1 MSNLI
6 KGKFQS
12 FTNNGKTKINCL
24 VSIKE
29 LQRIAADSGY
39 VAFTIIPQDD
49 KFLDNKEHIRKYG
62 NHYAIKNTQ
71 YNIKLGYA
79 MQKAKELAEKTI
91 MEPEIA
97 EKEAE
102 ATFSQEQLEDIY
114 INNSYDH
121 R

>member
-24 VSIKE
+24 VSINE

-49 KFLDNKEHIRKYG
+49 KFLENKEHIKKYG

-79 MQKAKELAEKTI
+79 LKKAQELAEATI

-102 ATFSQEQLEDIY
+102 SFLSEEELDNLY
-114 INNSYDH
+114 NNY
-121 R
+121 

>member
-1 MSNLI
+1 MAGEN
-6 KGKFQS
+6 
-12 FTNNGKTKINCL
+12 
-24 VSIKE
+24 
-29 LQRIAADSGY
+29 GY
-39 VAFTIIPQDD
+39 VAFTIIPQGEE
-49 KFLDNKEHIRKYG
+49 FMQNAEHIKKYG

-79 MQKAKELAEKTI
+79 LKKAKELAEATI

-102 ATFSQEQLEDIY
+102 ATFTQEELDALY
-114 INNSYDH
+114 NTYPN

>member
-1 MSNLI
+1 MAGENS
-6 KGKFQS
+6 
-12 FTNNGKTKINCL
+12 
-24 VSIKE
+24 
-29 LQRIAADSGY
+29 Y
-39 VAFTIIPQDD
+39 VAFTIIPQ
-49 KFLDNKEHIRKYG
+49 NEEYMENTEHIKKYG

-79 MQKAKELAEKTI
+79 FKKAQELAEKTI

-102 ATFSQEQLEDIY
+102 ASFSEEHLDAIY
-114 INNSYDH
+114 NNNTYEN

>member
-1 MSNLI
+1 MNLI

-12 FTNNGKTKINCL
+12 FKNNGKTKINCL
-24 VSIKE
+24 VSLKE
-29 LQRIAADSGY
+29 LEKMAGENGY
-39 VAFTIIPQDD
+39 VAFTIIPQGEE
-49 KFLDNKEHIRKYG
+49 FMENAEHIKKYG

-79 MQKAKELAEKTI
+79 LKKAQQLAEATI

-102 ATFSQEQLEDIY
+102 ATFTEEELDALYNEY
-114 INNSYDH
+114 PN

>member
-49 KFLDNKEHIRKYG
+49 KFLDNKEHIKKYG

-71 YNIKLGYA
+71 YNIKLGYG
-79 MQKAKELAEKTI
+79 MQKAQQLAEATI

-102 ATFSQEQLEDIY
+102 ATFTEEELDALY
-114 INNSYDH
+114 NAYPN

>member
-24 VSIKE
+24 VSITE

-49 KFLDNKEHIRKYG
+49 KFLENKEHIKKYG

-79 MQKAKELAEKTI
+79 LKKAQELAEATI

-102 ATFSQEQLEDIY
+102 ATFTQEELDALY
-114 INNSYDH
+114 NTYPN

>member
-6 KGKFQS
+6 RGKFQS

-39 VAFTIIPQDD
+39 VAFTIIPQDEE
-49 KFLDNKEHIRKYG
+49 FLNKKEHIKKYG

-71 YNIKLGYA
+71 YNIKYG
-79 MQKAKELAEKTI
+79 KAIRVAEKLAEATI

-102 ATFSQEQLEDIY
+102 ATFSQEELDAIY
-114 INNSYDH
+114 NNY
-121 R
+121 

>member
-1 MSNLI
+1 MNLI
-6 KGKFQS
+6 RGKFQS
-12 FTNNGKTKINCL
+12 FQNNGKTKINCL
-24 VSIKE
+24 VSLKE
-29 LQRIAADSGY
+29 LEKMAGGTGY
-39 VAFTIIPQDD
+39 VAFTIIPQNEE
-49 KFLDNKEHIRKYG
+49 FMQNAEHIKKYG

-102 ATFSQEQLEDIY
+102 SLLSEEELDNLY
-114 INNSYDH
+114 NNY
-121 R
+121 

>member
-1 MSNLI
+1 MNLI
-6 KGKFQS
+6 RGKFQS
-12 FTNNGKTKINCL
+12 FQNNGKTKINCL
-24 VSIKE
+24 VSLKE
-29 LQRIAADSGY
+29 LEKMAGGTGY
-39 VAFTIIPQDD
+39 VAFTIIPQNEE
-49 KFLDNKEHIRKYG
+49 FMQNAEHIKQYG

>member
-1 MSNLI
+1 MNLI

-12 FTNNGKTKINCL
+12 FKNNGKTKINCL
-24 VSIKE
+24 VSLKE
-29 LQRIAADSGY
+29 LEKMAGENGY
-39 VAFTIIPQDD
+39 VAFTIIPQGEE
-49 KFLDNKEHIRKYG
+49 FMENAEHIKKYG

-79 MQKAKELAEKTI
+79 FKKAQELAEKTI

-102 ATFSQEQLEDIY
+102 ATFSQEQLDAIY
-114 INNSYDH
+114 NHNQYD
-121 R
+121 RY

>member
-1 MSNLI
+1 MNLI
-6 KGKFQS
+6 RGKFQS
-12 FTNNGKTKINCL
+12 FKNNGKTKINCL
-24 VSIKE
+24 ISLKE
-29 LQRIAADSGY
+29 LEKMAGENGY
-39 VAFTIIPQDD
+39 VAFTIIPQ
-49 KFLDNKEHIRKYG
+49 NEEYMQNVEHIKKYG

-79 MQKAKELAEKTI
+79 YKKAQELAEKTI

-102 ATFSQEQLEDIY
+102 ATFSQEQLDAIY
-114 INNSYDH
+114 NTNTFNN